1 VALAF
6 IILIILL
13 TILYSL
19 GIKLSPYEFNAI
31 NVETIL
37 QAPSMQHWFG
47 TDALGRDL
55 FIRVIHGANMSL
67 FIAVLTAI
75 NAFIIGVSLGLIAG
89 YKEGWIEEVIIKF
102 IDFIYSLPDLLVL
115 SIIALFLS
123 QSTTGIVLGLA
134 FINWMDTARVT
145 RAEIKRLKSEEY
157 IAAAKVLGADSFHII
172 FRHMFPNIMASVLVA
187 LSFTIPRAILSEST
201 LSFIGLGISPP
212 DTSWG
217 TLAGD
222 AWQYLRTD
230 PHLIF
235 FPALM
240 IFLTV
245 LSFNNFAEWLR
256 AKLSLRV
263 T

>member
-1 VALAF
+1 MVALAF
-6 IILIILL
+6 IITLSLL

-19 GIKLSPYEFNAI
+19 GILPGDYVYDQV
-31 NVETIL
+31 NVDEIL
-37 QAPSMQHWFG
+37 LAPSLEHWFG
-47 TDALGRDL
+47 TDSLGRDL
-55 FIRVIHGANMSL
+55 FIRVIHGARMSL
-67 FIAVLTAI
+67 FVAFLTAF
-75 NAFIIGVSLGLIAG
+75 NAFLIGSTFGILAG
-89 YKEGWIEEVIIKF
+89 YIGGWVEELIVKL

-123 QSTTGIVLGLA
+123 KSTTGIVIGLA
-134 FINWMDTARVT
+134 FINWMDVARVT
-145 RAEIKRLKSEEY
+145 RAEIKRLKTEEY
-157 IAAAKVLGADSFHII
+157 ISSTKVIGAGSMHII
-172 FRHMFPNIMASVLVA
+172 FQHIFPNVLPSIMVA

-235 FPALM
+235 FPAMM

-245 LSFNNFAEWLR
+245 WSFNSFGDWLR
-256 AKLSLRV
+256 ERYLR
-263 T
+263 